1 LSASTLFKSL
11 ITAVLATSSGNLIQP
26 SPPSNATYDG
36 VVNRGAFGTSQADVA
51 IEINKRTIKFTSEI
65 FPDDVCKFEGVID
78 KRLPPASSALSAEG
92 TYECSDFSEGV
103 WTSDYIKGFGGDAY
117 VAIIDDDRSTLPAVY
132 TGIADLEGFSISN
145 DLFPSSEYAIGGTYS
160 GVIKSADDC
169 AGASFPVSPSDFHIA
184 RDGSAIT
191 FTQDAF
197 YDGEC
202 RFTGTI
208 SDSTQTNL
216 KASGEFECSNFD
228 EGTWSTESFG
238 LTSDDSALV
247 VIEAD
252 VPSRGCRYTTK
263 YAGII
268 TSRPLSSGYF
278 NPNHIDLVI
287 PESLWESAPQSSLEH
302 AIPVDFDNDGLMD
315 LLIEQAIAW
324 NGPGGNVPNDNRD
337 LYAPSNVISLA
348 FKQVE
353 TGVYQLATQSVF
365 GKDIVEM
372 GDLSRK
378 VMTADVNSDGFADVL
393 MCLTREDGREIST
406 DEGYLN
412 WSSRQK
418 VVLSNGDG
426 TYRVDDL
433 GGDPQYQHG
442 CTTAKM
448 QDGSQHIVYGHNGS
462 HSSATVYEYQAG
474 QPVSVTGYPYL
485 GGWDERA
492 LTPESASANS
502 YSKYLMS
509 NLTLGSEKGVKI
521 FEQVDSQWLE
531 YGTYLFGENRG
542 AVDFI
547 WQSNDGVQQQDMF
560 WYDGHLRLS
569 FTVSDS
575 CEIRLS
581 DEESVFVIKLDSMI
595 VPESYVEPID
605 MDALEFDLIYT
616 ALAIRNGAIEELSL
630 FDEEK
635 SHPMGYSFLC
645 GDMTA
650 DGYGDLSSIQLHN
663 GIPVSFYKNDGNGD
677 LVRVDVKGLEVVKT
691 LTVLGLPSAERVWF
705 EDINGDGIGDWLQAS
720 KGTMRINFGVKPQ

>member
-1 LSASTLFKSL
+1 MTICFFLKTFNTTRVATGVVLLLVICGTIPSQAKADGVFRIMLEEPVAGEVHGGVGNLRGWAVATDGIDKIEIMIDGVYAFDAPYGGARVDVGGAFPEVANASLSGFSLAYAYSNLSPGSHTISAVAHTRKGETQTSAATFETVRFKESF
-11 ITAVLATSSGNLIQP
+11 ISGANAVNLEATSCTVSDDEIAA
-26 SPPSNATYDG
+26 SNAL
-36 VVNRGAFGTSQADVA
+36 
-51 IEINKRTIKFTSEI
+51 I
-65 FPDDVCKFEGVID
+65 
-78 KRLPPASSALSAEG
+78 
-92 TYECSDFSEGV
+92 
-103 WTSDYIKGFGGDAY
+103 GGDAY
-117 VAIIDDDRSTLPAVY
+117 DILLDWRTEEQGFEIIKIIDNNQGDNP
-132 TGIADLEGFSISN
+132 SN
-145 DLFPSSEYAIGGTYS
+145 RY
-160 GVIKSADDC
+160 
-169 AGASFPVSPSDFHIA
+169 
-184 RDGSAIT
+184 
-191 FTQDAF
+191 
-197 YDGEC
+197 
-202 RFTGTI
+202 
-208 SDSTQTNL
+208 
-216 KASGEFECSNFD
+216 FD
-228 EGTWSTESFG
+228 
-238 LTSDDSALV
+238 
-247 VIEAD
+247 
-252 VPSRGCRYTTK
+252 PK
-263 YAGII
+263 
-268 TSRPLSSGYF
+268 
-278 NPNHIDLVI
+278 HIDLVI

-315 LLIEQAIAW
+315 LLLEQAVGW
-324 NGPGGNVPNDNRD
+324 YGPGGNVPNDNPD
-337 LYAPSNVISLA
+337 LYAPSNVIRLA

-353 TGVYQLATQSVF
+353 EAAYQLATQSVF

-393 MCLTREDGREIST
+393 MCLTREDGREMSY

-462 HSSATVYEYQAG
+462 YSSATVYEYQAG

-531 YGTYLFGENRG
+531 YGTYVFGENRG

-547 WQSNDGVQQQDMF
+547 MQYNDGVQQQDMF

-605 MDALEFDLIYT
+605 MDALEFDQIYT

-663 GIPVSFYKNDGNGD
+663 GLPVSFYKNDGNGD
-677 LVRVDVKGLEVVKT
+677 LVRVDVKGLEAVET
-691 LTVLGLPSAERVWF
+691 LLPLASLPWPERVWF

-720 KGTMRINFGVKPQ
+720 KGIMRINFGVKPQ